1 MEDLRNEIIT
11 ELNHQGF
18 LAELQDENISISLT
32 ISSYNIELICKLG
45 PYFPYEFPSVS
56 ISRKSM
62 EILPAM
68 PHKYTDS
75 SICTFDRNVSIPN
88 YKNPIGLVIEVVRKA
103 VSILQDGID
112 GKNHIDYMDEFLE
125 YWKTRDCE
133 DVQLFVDDLSEPTE
147 IYCVRKNNELIASS
161 NTDRLVEICAATL
174 GGEIKEYMRGFVVPT
189 TGNISGVIP
198 KNDIEFL
205 KLIKDNSKYWSL
217 LNSFIQNNINAP
229 EFIVIVSEACDE
241 SRMLYG
247 WKFIGPGIP
256 DGFRDKHVNL
266 AVAFSKSKESGK
278 AIAINDC
285 SQIRLYT
292 RGGTGEEIK
301 IKSTCIIGCGS
312 LGGYISEAMM
322 GYGTDRFVLV
332 DNDILTYDNIARHI
346 AGYCN
351 VGLPK
356 VDAINR
362 KLCFH
367 NPNIKCRAVPDNA
380 FAFLESGLGEINNCD
395 LLVLATAYTPL
406 EHLICRMINDGK
418 ISVPTLIIWTE
429 PYAIATQAILLNTSM
444 DIFDELFD
452 SNTLE
457 YQYSVI
463 ENPEQFNK
471 RESGCQSSYMP
482 YSALD
487 IKMAIYRILE
497 PCIRQYIGNGNNYRF
512 TWCGDLSGAR
522 MKDIKLSDYYYD
534 INDYSLE
541 IERLR

>member
-18 LAELQDENISISLT
+18 LAELQGENISISLT
-32 ISSYNIELICKLG
+32 ISSYSIELICKLG
-45 PYFPYEFPSVS
+45 PYFPYEFPSII
-56 ISRKSM
+56 ISRTSW
-62 EILPAM
+62 ESLPAM

-75 SICTFDRNVSIPN
+75 GICTFDRNASIPN
-88 YKNPIGLVIEVVRKA
+88 YKNPIGLAIEVVRKA
-103 VSILQDGID
+103 VSILQDSIE
-112 GKNHIDYMDEFLE
+112 GKNQTDYMDEFLE

-133 DVQLFVDDLSEPTE
+133 TAQLFIDDLSEPAE
-147 IYCVRKNNELIASS
+147 IHCVRNNNELIASN
-161 NTDRLVEICAATL
+161 NTDKLVDISAATL
-174 GGEIKEYMRGFVVPT
+174 GGEAKEYMKGIVVPT
-189 TGNISGVIP
+189 TGNISEVIP

-229 EFIVIVSEACDE
+229 AFIVIVSEACNE

-256 DGFRDKHVNL
+256 NGFRDKHVNL

-278 AIAINDC
+278 AIVINDC
-285 SQIRLYT
+285 SQTRLYT
-292 RGGTGEEIK
+292 RGGTGEEIR

-312 LGGYISEAMM
+312 LGGYISDAMM

-346 AGYCN
+346 AGYCF
-351 VGLPK
+351 VGFSK
-356 VDAINR
+356 VDAISR

-367 NPNIKCRAVPDNA
+367 NPNIRCRAVSDNA
-380 FAFLESGLGEINNCD
+380 FDYLESGLDEINDCD

-406 EHLICRMINDGK
+406 EHFICRMINDGK

-429 PYAIATQAILLNTSM
+429 PYAIATHAILFNTSM

-457 YQYSVI
+457 YQYSVV
-463 ENPEQFNK
+463 EKPEQFNK
-471 RESGCQSSYMP
+471 RESGCQTSYMP
-482 YSALD
+482 YSAFD

-497 PCIRQYIGNGNNYRF
+497 PCIKHYIGNGNNYRF
-512 TWCGDLSGAR
+512 TWYGDLSGAR

-534 INDYSLE
+534 TNDYSLE
-541 IERLR
+541 IERLK